1 MALAGV
7 AGSPAAAQIPS
18 ELNTK
23 QFWVT
28 ASATVLMVSLFLFG
42 TFLYR
47 WTAILVRVAV
57 AHSIHGRVP
66 EQISPSGSSN
76 IPGGGYPPPEDV

>member
-1 MALAGV
+1 MPACA

-18 ELNTK
+18 ELNSK

-28 ASATVLMVSLFLFG
+28 ASATVLMVYLSLFG
-42 TFLYR
+42 TFPYR
-47 WTAILVRVAV
+47 WTVILVRTAA
-57 AHSIHGRVP
+57 AHSIHTRVP